1 MSKRKTIVFSVI
13 LMIVCF
19 VLYIRPERVQRGR
32 TSFSVEK
39 RIDAGAG
46 RTIVILLDDTAF
58 EIPGWFFEIHVG
70 QQVVVP
76 TTFISG
82 SCRGAS
88 DPDFKL
94 LTSRDRTLVGL
105 VRKDRPEVLAVVH
118 DFVSGASWPRGLD
131 YDTTQVSLERGRKL
145 RDRLQADNPEPK
157 LSLCHDVVD

>member
-1 MSKRKTIVFSVI
+1 MSRRKTIIFSII
-13 LMIVCF
+13 LLAVCY
-19 VLYIRPERVQRGR
+19 VLYTRPERVQRDR
-32 TSFSVEK
+32 SSFSVEK

-46 RTIVILLDDTAF
+46 RTFVILLDDTPF
-58 EIPGWFFEIHVG
+58 EIPGYFFEIHVG
-70 QQVVVP
+70 QQIVVP

-118 DFVSGASWPRGLD
+118 DFVSGASWPRESGN
-131 YDTTQVSLERGRKL
+131 DTYKTSLERGRKL

-157 LSLCHDVVD
+157 LSLCHEVVN